1 MHHPFLAYVECFSIH
16 REVYKFFFVGLGGW
30 YSHNVFLSSKT
41 IIHISKSYQNTKI
54 LVNVSVTHSALLFY
68 VIPAFGDSRQ
78 LPFIRHLQL
87 ELDSLVL
94 QFFFVFLYSYDESLQ
109 SIVPSYIQFEDKI
122 PFSKNS

>member
-54 LVNVSVTHSALLFY
+54 LVNVSVTHQLCSFTSFLLLE
-68 VIPAFGDSRQ
+68 IPDNFPLSDTFN
-78 LPFIRHLQL
+78 L
-87 ELDSLVL
+87 
-94 QFFFVFLYSYDESLQ
+94 
-109 SIVPSYIQFEDKI
+109 
-122 PFSKNS
+122 NSTP

>member
-16 REVYKFFFVGLGGW
+16 REVHKFFFVGLGGW

-41 IIHISKSYQNTKI
+41 IIHLSKSYQNTKI

-94 QFFFVFLYSYDESLQ
+94 QFFFCLSLL
-109 SIVPSYIQFEDKI
+109 V
-122 PFSKNS
+122 